1 MNHLAHIY
9 LSGDDDGLKIGNF
22 IADSVKGKAYLKYP
36 ETIQKGILLHRKI
49 DEFTDSHPIARKSA
63 SKFSERFG
71 LYSGVIVDMVYDHF
85 LAANW
90 KDYHSVALKTYSEN
104 FYTLLEENFDQL
116 PARVQGFYPYM
127 VEANWLLMYST
138 LTGIEEI
145 LFQMNRR
152 VKRGVQ
158 LHLAVDELRENYSS
172 LETEFRDFFRDL
184 EGYVLKIAN

>member
-36 ETIQKGILLHRKI
+36 EAIQKGILLHRKI

-63 SKFSERFG
+63 SKFSARFG

-90 KDYHSVALKTYSEN
+90 KDYHSVALKTYSED

>member
-36 ETIQKGILLHRKI
+36 ENIQKGILLHRKI
-49 DEFTDSHPIARKSA
+49 DEFTDTHPIARKSA
-63 SKFSERFG
+63 SKFSARFG
-71 LYSGVIVDMVYDHF
+71 LYSGVIVDMIYDHF

-90 KDYHSVALKTYSEN
+90 GDYHPTHLKTYSED
-104 FYTLLEENFDQL
+104 FYALLEENFDQL
-116 PARVQGFYPYM
+116 PSRVKNFYPYM
-127 VEANWLLMYST
+127 VKANWLLMYST
-138 LTGIEEI
+138 IPGIEKI

-152 VKRGVQ
+152 VKQGVQ
-158 LHLAVDELRENYSS
+158 LHLAVKELQGNYDS

-184 EGYVLKIAN
+184 EIFVRKWTN

>member
-36 ETIQKGILLHRKI
+36 EAIQKGILLHRKI

-63 SKFSERFG
+63 SKFSERFV

-90 KDYHSVALKTYSEN
+90 KDYHSVALKTYSED

>member
-36 ETIQKGILLHRKI
+36 EAIQKGILLHRKI

-63 SKFSERFG
+63 SKFSARFG

>member
-90 KDYHSVALKTYSEN
+90 KDYHSVALKTYSED

>member
-36 ETIQKGILLHRKI
+36 EAIQKGILLHRKI

-63 SKFSERFG
+63 SKFSARFG

-90 KDYHSVALKTYSEN
+90 KDYHSVTLKTYSEN